1 MNYFMTMYAYKAKRN
16 DGTLVKGKL
25 ESQDKKE
32 ALIELEQLNLIVYSI
47 KELNSALYKDIY
59 IGKPIKSKDFV
70 LFLRQFSTL
79 IDSGILLLDALEIL
93 SKQIDNKPLREAL
106 EQIALQIKEGIS
118 LSEAMRKYPKLFPN
132 LLVNMIQ
139 SGEASG
145 RLDDVLKRMA
155 DYYEKQHRLKQK
167 VSTALTYPAVVGA
180 MAIMITIFLLVFIVP
195 IFADLFLSF
204 GEELPAYTQ
213 FVLNLSETTQ
223 RYWWIIIL
231 SGILVVYIF
240 KELTKRES
248 TAFIIDGIL
257 LKVPVVGMF
266 VQKSILARMTQTLS
280 SLLNSSVPILEA
292 VDITSNVMSNR
303 VVKKVLLESKQSL
316 ERGESL
322 SIPMKQHWMFP
333 NLITQM
339 ITVGESS
346 GALDEMLHKVAEVY
360 DRELEEASDKLQS
373 LIEPI
378 LIVFLS
384 AIVGAIVLS
393 IIIPMFSLFETF

>member
-1 MNYFMTMYAYKAKRN
+1 MTMYAYKAKKI
-16 DGTLVKGKL
+16 DGTIIKGKL
-25 ESQDKKE
+25 ETPNKKE
-32 ALIELEQLNLIVYSI
+32 ALIELEHLNLIVFSI
-47 KELNSALYKDIY
+47 RELNSALYKDVH

-79 IDSGILLLDALEIL
+79 IESGILLLDALEIL
-93 SKQIDNKPLREAL
+93 SKQIDNKILKEAL
-106 EQIALQIKEGIS
+106 EQIALQVREGIA
-118 LSEAMRKYPKLFPN
+118 LSAALSKFPKLFPN

-145 RLDDVLKRMA
+145 RLDDVLKKMA
-155 DYYEKQHRLKQK
+155 DYYEKQHRLRQK
-167 VSTALTYPAVVGA
+167 VSTALTYPAVVGS
-180 MAIMITIFLLVFIVP
+180 MAILITIFLLVFIVP

-204 GEELPAYTQ
+204 GEDLPAYTQ
-213 FVLNLSETTQ
+213 FVLNLSQ
-223 RYWWIIIL
+223 AIQNYWWIILLVAFLFL
-231 SGILVVYIF
+231 SGF

-248 TAFIIDGIL
+248 TAFIIDGFL
-257 LKVPVVGMF
+257 LKIPVVGVF
-266 VQKSILARMTQTLS
+266 IQKSILARMTQTLS
-280 SLLNSSVPILEA
+280 SLLSSSVPILEA

-303 VVKKVLLESKQSL
+303 VVKRVLQESKDSL

-322 SIPMKQHWMFP
+322 SIPMQRHWMFP
-333 NLITQM
+333 DLITQM

-360 DRELEEASDKLQS
+360 DQELEEASNKLQS

-378 LIVFLS
+378 LIVFLA
-384 AIVGAIVLS
+384 AIVGAIVLA

>member
-1 MNYFMTMYAYKAKRN
+1 MTMYAYKAKRN

-25 ESQDKKE
+25 ESQDRKE

-118 LSEAMRKYPKLFPN
+118 LSEALRKYPKLFPD
-132 LLVNMIQ
+132 LLVNMIK

-155 DYYEKQHRLKQK
+155 DYYEKQHRLRQK

-180 MAIMITIFLLVFIVP
+180 LAILITIFLLVYIVP

-213 FVLNLSETTQ
+213 FVLNLSQTMQ
-223 RYWWIIIL
+223 RYWWVVIL
-231 SGILVVYIF
+231 SSIVIVYVF
-240 KELTKRES
+240 KELTKQES
-248 TAFIIDGIL
+248 TAFIIDSIL
-257 LKVPVVGMF
+257 LKVPVIGMF

-303 VVKKVLLESKQSL
+303 VVKKVLLESKHSL

-322 SIPMKQHWMFP
+322 SVPMKQHWMFP

-360 DRELEEASDKLQS
+360 DREMEEASDKLQS